1 MKNLGY
7 LYNKLYY
14 NFDNN
19 KNFFNTIKNFKKK
32 DSKKKYSDVLYED
45 ILKNLDKGHY
55 INLNKAIL
63 QYNSSGLIEINNL
76 SGVNDVYPLK
86 FKTTYPGLLAG
97 TGYNHDM
104 KANEFFKMGMSF
116 DYTTGLPV
124 IQGSSIKGLLRSAFP
139 SIYEKEAEINEK
151 ERNVYNEMK
160 NERIKYILEKLN
172 KIEGI
177 NKDIINESF
186 VLKLEKELFDGI
198 ICVKDKEY
206 NISPINRDTFFD
218 AEINKEESKSNFI
231 LSEDYLAPHAEE
243 LKNPKPIKF
252 VKVSPEI
259 VFDFKFKLPE
269 FYSGV
274 IYEEKSEKIIR
285 ENNIKSTLTPIQ
297 KLELF
302 KEIILDL
309 GAGAKTNLGYG
320 RFNEEYTNIKLES
333 FKNCVEEKKQ
343 LEIKKKQEEIYNNM
357 TDAQKIVFRL
367 NKANDIQSELKNVL
381 EDLKAIQCSEEQTII
396 ASRIKEVLEE
406 RSLWNPKNKK
416 QEKKIEEIKSYL

>member
-14 NFDNN
+14 NFDNSQ
-19 KNFFNTIKNFKKK
+19 KLSDTIKNFKKK

-45 ILKNLDKGHY
+45 ILKNLDKGYY
-55 INLNKAIL
+55 INLNKEIL
-63 QYNSSGLIEINNL
+63 KYSSIGLIEINNL
-76 SGVNDVYPLK
+76 DGVNDLYTLK

-218 AEINKEESKSNFI
+218 AEINKKESKSSFI

-252 VKVSPEI
+252 VKLSPEI

-269 FYSGV
+269 LYSGV
-274 IYEEKSEKIIR
+274 MYEEKGEKIIR
-285 ENNIKSTLTPIQ
+285 ENNLKPTLTPIQ

-320 RFNEEYTNIKLES
+320 RFDEKYTDTKLKS
-333 FKNCVEEKKQ
+333 FKKCLEEEKQ

-367 NKANDIQSELKNVL
+367 SKANDIQSELNNVL
-381 EDLKAIQCSEEQTII
+381 KDLKAIQGSEEQTMI
-396 ASRIKEVLEE
+396 ASQIKALLEE
-406 RSLWNPKNKK
+406 KELWNPKNKK

>member
-14 NFDNN
+14 NFYNVQKFSD
-19 KNFFNTIKNFKKK
+19 TIKNFKKK
-32 DSKKKYSDVLYED
+32 DSKKTYSDLLYED
-45 ILKNLDKGHY
+45 ILKNLDKEHY
-55 INLNKAIL
+55 INLNKEIL

-218 AEINKEESKSNFI
+218 AEINKAESKSNAI

-252 VKVSPEI
+252 AKVSPEI

-320 RFNEEYTNIKLES
+320 RFDEKYTDTKLKS
-333 FKNCVEEKKQ
+333 FKTFLEEEKQ
-343 LEIKKKQEEIYNNM
+343 LEIKK
-357 TDAQKIVFRL
+357 
-367 NKANDIQSELKNVL
+367 NKK
-381 EDLKAIQCSEEQTII
+381 KFTII
-396 ASRIKEVLEE
+396 
-406 RSLWNPKNKK
+406 
-416 QEKKIEEIKSYL
+416 

>member
-7 LYNKLYY
+7 LYNKFYY

-45 ILKNLDKGHY
+45 ILENFDKEYY
-55 INLNKAIL
+55 IELNKEIL
-63 QYNSSGLIEINNL
+63 QYNSSGLIGINNL
-76 SGVNDVYPLK
+76 DGVNDVYTLK
-86 FKTTYPGLLAG
+86 FKTTYPGLLVG

-104 KANEFFKMGMSF
+104 KVNEFFKMGMSF
-116 DYTTGLPV
+116 DYTTGIPV

-151 ERNVYNEMK
+151 ERKIYNEMK
-160 NERIKYILEKLN
+160 TERIKYILEKLN

-177 NKDIINESF
+177 NKNIINESF

-274 IYEEKSEKIIR
+274 RYEEKGEKIIR

-320 RFNEEYTNIKLES
+320 RFDEKYTDTKLKS
-333 FKNCVEEKKQ
+333 FKKYLEEEKQ

-367 NKANDIQSELKNVL
+367 NKANDIQSELNPVL
-381 EDLKAIQCSEEQTII
+381 EDLKAIQCSKEQTMI
-396 ASRIKEVLEE
+396 ASQIKELLEE
-406 RSLWNPKNKK
+406 RNLWKAKNKK

>member
-1 MKNLGY
+1 MENLGY

-32 DSKKKYSDVLYED
+32 DSQKKYLDVLYED
-45 ILKNLDKGHY
+45 ILKNLDKGDY

-76 SGVNDVYPLK
+76 SGVNDLYTLE

-104 KANEFFKMGMSF
+104 KASEFFKMGMSF

-177 NKDIINESF
+177 NKDIIDEYF

-198 ICVKDKEY
+198 ISVKDKEY

-218 AEINKEESKSNFI
+218 AEINKEESKSNAI

-252 VKVSPEI
+252 AKVSPEI

-320 RFNEEYTNIKLES
+320 RFDEKYTDTKLKS
-333 FKNCVEEKKQ
+333 FKTFLEEEKQ

-367 NKANDIQSELKNVL
+367 NKANGVS
-381 EDLKAIQCSEEQTII
+381 II
-396 ASRIKEVLEE
+396 L
-406 RSLWNPKNKK
+406 
-416 QEKKIEEIKSYL
+416 